1 MAPRRVLVTGA
12 GGYLAAALVPMLRR
26 RLPRARLTLAAR
38 RPRPGLRAADLADP
52 AAARKLVERAR
63 PDLVF
68 HLAGGRGASEPG
80 ALWRDHVAAVL
91 NVGAALVRAA
101 PGARL
106 VVAGSCAEYGAPP
119 PGAVSEGVPPAPA
132 AAYGRAKRAQTLA
145 ALSFAAEGLDVRV
158 ARLFNLSGPG
168 TPESLAPGAFAAQ
181 AARLE
186 RAGGGVIR
194 VGDLRPTRDYLD
206 VRDAAEALLLL
217 GLRGTPGAY
226 NVCSG
231 RAVPMSEVLR
241 LVFAAA
247 RAPMK
252 AVRDP
257 ARLRAAEV
265 RGIVGSHA
273 RLTRETGWR
282 PRTPLAR
289 SLEDTLAWHR
299 SR

>member
-1 MAPRRVLVTGA
+1 MKRVLVTGA
-12 GGYLAAALVPMLRR
+12 GGYLAAALVPLLRR

-38 RPRPGLRAADLADP
+38 RPRAGLRAADLSDP
-52 AAARKLVERAR
+52 AEAARLVRAAR
-63 PDLVF
+63 PDLVY
-68 HLAGGRGASEPG
+68 HLAGGRGASEPD
-80 ALWRDHVAAVL
+80 ALWRDHVASVL
-91 NVGAALVRAA
+91 NVGTALRRVSPRS
-101 PGARL
+101 RL
-106 VVAGSCAEYGAPP
+106 VVAGSCAEYGPTPP
-119 PGAVSEGVPPAPA
+119 VAVTEDFPPEPA

-145 ALSFAAEGLDVRV
+145 ALSLAAEGLDVRV
-158 ARLFNLSGPG
+158 ARLFNLAGPG

-186 RAGGGVIR
+186 RKGGGVVK

-206 VRDAAEALLLL
+206 VRDAAEALLRL
-217 GLRGTPGAY
+217 GLRGAPGCY

-241 LVFAAA
+241 LLFAAA
-247 RAPMK
+247 RAPLK

-257 ARLRAAEV
+257 RRLRAAEV
-265 RGIVGSHA
+265 RGIRGSHA
-273 RLTRETGWR
+273 RLTRATGWR
-282 PRTPLAR
+282 PRIPLAK